1 MKVIQPAKRGKITL
15 SQSKLLKLGL
25 KNPRLGEFQRVECV
39 VPSISAFFQLAS
51 QLIFKIYYDQH
62 FTFPRLHSWPIPK
75 YVNWIFDIIQ
85 ARATPFHLRL
95 HNPWSRSWTV
105 DLKFRLN
112 YIPGYIKSRGKFI
125 SQISKSSSDV
135 RVTHFH
141 ILSAPF
147 GNLLSSSMSVVSQA
161 DRSRS
166 VCLLGQSPHVDV
178 SSNLWLNRVS
188 PNMACPHT
196 CMYMWHQF

>member
-1 MKVIQPAKRGKITL
+1 MSFKELNVWYLQF
-15 SQSKLLKLGL
+15 LL
-25 KNPRLGEFQRVECV
+25 
-39 VPSISAFFQLAS
+39 FFQLAS

-85 ARATPFHLRL
+85 AHATPFHLRL
-95 HNPWSRSWTV
+95 HKPLIKILNSWFKV
-105 DLKFRLN
+105 Q
-112 YIPGYIKSRGKFI
+112 IKLYTWIYKVPVA
-125 SQISKSSSDV
+125 SSSHKYRNYPV
-135 RVTHFH
+135 MSESL
-141 ILSAPF
+141 ISIYYQLLLEICSAAQCRWFPKRI
-147 GNLLSSSMSVVSQA
+147 VAAPYV
-161 DRSRS
+161 
-166 VCLLGQSPHVDV
+166 LLGQSPHVDV